1 MGLLFLA
8 FSCALLLWLV
18 WGRMDPVTAKNMKF
32 FGKFIM
38 AMLAGMIVLGMLFG
52 VFHQP

>member
-1 MGLLFLA
+1 MGVLFFV

-32 FGKFIM
+32 FAKFIM
-38 AMLAGMIVLGMLFG
+38 AMLTGLSVLGMLLG
-52 VFHQP
+52 VLHQP